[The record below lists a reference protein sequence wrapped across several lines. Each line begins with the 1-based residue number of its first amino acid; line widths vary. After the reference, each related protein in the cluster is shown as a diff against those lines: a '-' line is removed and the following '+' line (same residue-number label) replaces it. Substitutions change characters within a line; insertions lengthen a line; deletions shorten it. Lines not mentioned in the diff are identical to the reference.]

1 MKEWLERYAR
11 WCARNPWR
19 VLAATA
25 AACLVGFL
33 LARNL
38 SISSDLGALLPEDA
52 SSVRHIELAARRV
65 GSTDA
70 LYITI
75 QSPDKL
81 ANRRFVDDAVAVVER
96 WPEHPLILHKLD
108 IRYFK
113 DRRLLYADLSDLE
126 QVRDNLAVRIRW
138 EKVHSNPAYV
148 DLEGKPAPEILPPG
162 LERKYEDRYRDE
174 LGTTFSRGADAELVG
189 PEDSARSRLA
199 DADFLY
205 LEKAVEE
212 AGPGGAKRTEY
223 ITTLML
229 RFRSAAVDV
238 DTAENAVYRAE
249 CLIGARVGSDCRDVE
264 RWPGLE
270 SLPPEASVVLRAKDY
285 HPEARAEISGGLRS
299 RVAETDALYKDVIA
313 SAIGSLIAMALI
325 IFVSFRRLR
334 ALLYVM
340 VPLLVG
346 ILMCLAVA
354 WLLVEKLNVISAFT
368 FAILVGLGIDF
379 GIHLGKRYEEERLGG
394 LGNEDAIARAFG
406 STGKAMALAMVT
418 TVLAFATLLSS
429 RFRGFSQFGELCAIG
444 IPLSMIAAYVLF
456 PAVVTIA
463 DRVRPIRPRPG
474 RPSLPPELRRFA
486 SRTVGWIVVAG
497 LAATTVVALLATRF
511 LQFEYDF
518 AKLRTKRSVIAHIN
532 PEVATRGYSGS
543 PAVGLAD
550 SPELAAVA
558 QRHLERRTRG
568 DSSPLRAVFSI
579 FSFVPEQQ
587 ARKLAVLSQI
597 DLLMD
602 DPSFGFYED
611 RLSDADL
618 EALDEWRAYLRVG
631 AVDPLAAGFPQWG
644 KDLFTEL
651 PEVEA
656 VPEGATEAERRAI
669 EARNASRTPPVG
681 RILYLMP
688 RGRTTD
694 GIEAM
699 RLQSEF
705 ETVRLPRGKTIPV
718 AASAFVFADVVRNIR
733 RDGTFV
739 SGIAL
744 VFVFAVLFAAYRSV
758 ARALVVLLPLVIG
771 LAWLFG
777 LLVLLDIPLT
787 FFSIVMIPVVIGT
800 GIDASIHLF
809 QRYRELGPGSI
820 PTVLRRTGP
829 PVVLST
835 VTTMA
840 GFGSLMLTQ
849 HAGLASMGQLAA
861 IGMSTVLVATLIGLP
876 ALILATERRRPPSP
890 ADPGPPDGRERRRV

>member
-11 WCARNPWR
+11 WCARNSWS
-19 VLAATA
+19 VVAATGI
-25 AACLVGFL
+25 ACVVGFL

-38 SISSDLGALLPEDA
+38 SISSDLAALLPEGA
-52 SSVRHIELAARRV
+52 TSVSHIELAARRV

-70 LYITI
+70 LHITI

-81 ANRRFVDDAVAVVER
+81 VNRRFVDAAVAVVQR
-96 WPEHPLILHKLD
+96 WPEHPLILSKLD

-113 DRRLLYADLSDLE
+113 NRRLLYADLSDLE
-126 QVRDNLAVRIRW
+126 QVRDNLATRIHW

-162 LERKYEDRYRDE
+162 LEEKYEDRYREE
-174 LGTTFSRGADAELVG
+174 LGLTLSRGADAELVG
-189 PEDSARSRLA
+189 PGGSDESRLE
-199 DADFLY
+199 DIDYLY
-205 LEKAVEE
+205 LEKAVQVR
-212 AGPGGAKRTEY
+212 GPGGVERTEY
-223 ITTLML
+223 ITTVML
-229 RFRSAAVDV
+229 RFRTAAVDI

-249 CLIGARVGSDCRDVE
+249 CMIGTRTGADCHDLR
-264 RWPGLE
+264 RWPGAE
-270 SLPPEASVVLRAKDY
+270 RLPPEASVVLHAKDF
-285 HPEARAEISGGLRS
+285 HPEARAEIGGGLRS
-299 RVAETDALYKDVIA
+299 RVIETDALYKDVRA
-313 SAIGSLIAMALI
+313 SAIGSLVAMSII

-354 WLLVEKLNVISAFT
+354 WLLVGKLNVISAFC

-406 STGKAMALAMVT
+406 STGRAMALAMIT
-418 TVLAFATLLSS
+418 TVLAFATLLAS

-444 IPLSMIAAYVLF
+444 IPLSMFAAYILF

-463 DRVRPIRPRPG
+463 DRVRPVRPKPG
-474 RPSLPPELRRFA
+474 RASLPPEIRRFA
-486 SRTVGWIVVAG
+486 SRPVGWIVVTA
-497 LAATTVVALLATRF
+497 LAVTTVVALLASQSLR
-511 LQFEYDF
+511 FEYNF
-518 AKLRTKRSVIAHIN
+518 AKLRTKRPVIGHIDQDL
-532 PEVATRGYSGS
+532 ATRGFAGS
-543 PAVGLAD
+543 PAVGMAD
-550 SPELAAVA
+550 SPELAGVA
-558 QRHLERRTRG
+558 YRQLQRRTKGER
-568 DSSPLRAVFSI
+568 SPLRAVFSI

-587 ARKLAVLSQI
+587 ARKLSVLNQI
-597 DLLMD
+597 DLLMN

-611 RLSDADL
+611 RLSDEDL
-618 EALDEWRAYLRVG
+618 DRLDEWRAYLLVG

-644 KDLFTEL
+644 KDLFAEL
-651 PEVEA
+651 PWIEPT
-656 VPEGATEAERRAI
+656 PEDATADERTAI
-669 EARNASRTPPVG
+669 ADRNAARTAPVG

-688 RGRTTD
+688 RRSLND
-694 GIEAM
+694 GLEAM
-699 RLQSEF
+699 RLQQEF
-705 ETVRLPRGKTIPV
+705 QTVRLPGGKTVPV
-718 AASAFVFADVVRNIR
+718 AASGFVFADVVRSIR
-733 RDGTFV
+733 RDGAFV

-744 VFVFAVLFAAYRSV
+744 VFVFAVLFAGYRSL
-758 ARALVVLLPLVIG
+758 ARATIVLLPLIVG

-777 LLVLLDIPLT
+777 ILVLFDIPLT

-800 GIDASIHLF
+800 GIDASIHLH

-829 PVVLST
+829 PVILST

-840 GFGSLMLTQ
+840 GFGSLMLTK
-849 HAGLASMGQLAA
+849 HGGLASMGQLAA

-876 ALILATERRRPPSP
+876 ALILATERRKHPTSS
-890 ADPGPPDGRERRRV
+890 DPGPPDGRERRRA